1 MTTAKTRILIID
13 DEAQIRRFIRIALE
27 TQGYEVVEAAS
38 GREGLAQHDRTKPQ
52 LVLLDLGLP
61 DIDGKL
67 VVEQLRGRSHV
78 PVIIL
83 SVRADENEKVTALD
97 AGANDYVAKPF
108 GAAEL
113 SARIRAVL
121 RAHTGRPASQPVLH
135 CGDLTVDISRRE
147 VTAAGKPVKLSKK
160 EFEILHLLTHNAGR
174 VLTHGYILR
183 TLWGP
188 EHEHDT
194 QYLRVYV
201 GQLRAKLHDDPAKPR
216 YIANEPGVGYRLL
229 EQAA

>member
-1 MTTAKTRILIID
+1 MKSTSTRILVID
-13 DEAQIRRFIRIALE
+13 DEAQIRRFLRIALE
-27 TQGYEVVEAAS
+27 AQGYQVIEAAS
-38 GREGLAQHDRTKPQ
+38 GREGLSQFAQHQPQ

-61 DIDGKL
+61 DLDGKQVL
-67 VVEQLRGRSHV
+67 QDLRSRSNV
-78 PVIIL
+78 PVMIL
-83 SVRADENEKVTALD
+83 SVREDEGEKVTALD
-97 AGANDYVAKPF
+97 TGANDYVAKPF

-121 RAHTGRPASQPVLH
+121 RAHNGHLAAQPVLR
-135 CGDLTVDISRRE
+135 CGDLTIDVSRRE
-147 VTAAGKPVKLSKK
+147 VTAAGRPVKLSKK

-174 VLTHGYILR
+174 VLTHSYILH

-201 GQLRAKLHDDPAKPR
+201 GQLRAKLNDDPANPH
-216 YIANEPGVGYRLL
+216 YIANEPGVGYRMLD
-229 EQAA
+229 QAA

>member
-1 MTTAKTRILIID
+1 MNSSPIRILIID
-13 DEAQIRRFIRIALE
+13 DEAQIRRFLRIALE
-27 TQGYEVVEAAS
+27 TQGYEVIEAAS
-38 GREGLAQHDRTKPQ
+38 GREGLDFFTAQRPQ

-61 DIDGKL
+61 DLDGKK
-67 VVEQLRGRSHV
+67 VIEELRSRSNV

-83 SVRADENEKVTALD
+83 SVRSGETEKVAALD

-121 RAHTGRPASQPVLH
+121 RAHNGHQSSQPVLRV
-135 CGDLTVDISRRE
+135 GDLIVDVARRE
-147 VTAAGKPVKLSKK
+147 VTAAGKAIKLSKK
-160 EFEILHLLTHNAGR
+160 EFEILLLLTHNAGR
-174 VLTHGYILR
+174 VLTHSYILH

-201 GQLRAKLHDDPAKPR
+201 GQLRAKLQDDPTKPY
-216 YIANEPGVGYRLL
+216 YIANEPGVGYRMLDHAL
-229 EQAA
+229 

>member
-1 MTTAKTRILIID
+1 MKSSQIRILIVD
-13 DEAQIRRFIRIALE
+13 DEAQIRRFLRIALE
-27 TQGYEVVEAAS
+27 TQGYEVIEAAS
-38 GREGLAQHDRTKPQ
+38 GREGLSQFAQHPPQ

-61 DIDGKL
+61 DLDGKQVL
-67 VVEQLRGRSHV
+67 KDLRSRSNV
-78 PVIIL
+78 PVMIL
-83 SVRADENEKVTALD
+83 SVREDEDEKVAALD

-121 RAHTGRPASQPVLH
+121 RAHNGHQASQPVLR
-135 CGDLTVDISRRE
+135 CGDLTIDVSRRE
-147 VTAAGKPVKLSKK
+147 VTAAGKAVKLSKK

-174 VLTHGYILR
+174 VLTHSYILH

-201 GQLRAKLHDDPAKPR
+201 GQLRAKLNDDPAKPH
-216 YIANEPGVGYRLL
+216 YIANEPGVGYRMLDH
-229 EQAA
+229 AV

>member
-1 MTTAKTRILIID
+1 MKLSPTRILVID
-13 DEAQIRRFIRIALE
+13 DEAQIRRFLRIALE
-27 TQGYEVVEAAS
+27 TQGYDVIEAAS
-38 GREGLAQHDRTKPQ
+38 GREGLAQFAQHLPQ

-61 DIDGKL
+61 DLDGKQVL
-67 VVEQLRGRSHV
+67 KDLRSRSNV
-78 PVIIL
+78 PVMIL
-83 SVRADENEKVTALD
+83 SVREDEAEKVAALD
-97 AGANDYVAKPF
+97 TGANDYVAKPF

-121 RAHTGRPASQPVLH
+121 RAHNGHVSSQPVLR
-135 CGDLTVDISRRE
+135 CGDLTIDISRRE

-160 EFEILHLLTHNAGR
+160 EFEILQLLTHNAGR
-174 VLTHGYILR
+174 VLTHSYILH

-201 GQLRAKLHDDPAKPR
+201 GQLRAKLNDDPAKPH
-216 YIANEPGVGYRLL
+216 YIANEPGVGYRMLDH
-229 EQAA
+229 AA

>member
-1 MTTAKTRILIID
+1 MNTLKTRILIID
-13 DEAQIRRFIRIALE
+13 DEVQIRRFLRIALE
-27 TQGYEVVEAAS
+27 TQGYEVIEAAN
-38 GREGLAQHDRTKPQ
+38 GREGLAQHDRHQPQ
-52 LVLLDLGLP
+52 LILLDLGLP
-61 DIDGKL
+61 DIDGQQ
-67 VVEQLRGRSHV
+67 VIEQLRARSRV
-78 PVIIL
+78 PVLIL
-83 SVRADENEKVTALD
+83 SVRADESDKVAALD

-121 RAHTGRPASQPVLH
+121 RAHADQPASQPVLH

-188 EHEHDT
+188 EHEQDT

-216 YIANEPGVGYRLL
+216 YIANEPGVGYRML

>member
-1 MTTAKTRILIID
+1 MKTSPIRVLIID
-13 DEAQIRRFIRIALE
+13 DEAQIRRFLRIALE
-27 TQGYEVVEAAS
+27 TQGYEVSEAAS
-38 GREGLAQHDRTKPQ
+38 GREGLSQFAQHTPQ
-52 LVLLDLGLP
+52 MVLLDLGLP
-61 DIDGKL
+61 DLDGKQVL
-67 VVEQLRGRSHV
+67 QDLRSRSNV
-78 PVIIL
+78 PVMIL
-83 SVRADENEKVTALD
+83 SVREDEAEKVAALD

-121 RAHTGRPASQPVLH
+121 RAHNGHQSSQPVLR

-174 VLTHGYILR
+174 VLTHSYILH

-201 GQLRAKLHDDPAKPR
+201 GQLRAKLNDDPAKPH
-216 YIANEPGVGYRLL
+216 YIANEPGVGYRMLDH
-229 EQAA
+229 AV